1 MRYIPMATINSK
13 VQNIYGEWITVAL
26 PADGHWSTH
35 VVFSEIANPSSGES
49 IILELPVVARL
60 HRDCWEVWR
69 EWWGKPVTITC
80 GFRTKSYNA
89 LIGGV
94 EDSQHIKCCAYDC
107 SVGAISDSL
116 FKECMDVC
124 FAIAKANHTQ
134 CELGRY
140 SWGLHIGFS
149 KLAYTDKTLYTF
161 DKR

>member
-1 MRYIPMATINSK
+1 MATINAK
-13 VQNIYGEWITVAL
+13 VQTRYGDWITLAL
-26 PADGHWSTH
+26 PADGRWSPH
-35 VVFSEIANPSSGES
+35 VVFSEIANPSSGET
-49 IILELPVVARL
+49 IILELPLEARR

-69 EWWGKPVTITC
+69 EWWGKPVTINC
-80 GFRTKSYNA
+80 GYRTANYNR

-94 EDSQHIKCCAYDC
+94 SDSQHRKCCAYDC
-107 SVGAISDSL
+107 GVGAISDSV

-124 FAIAKANHTQ
+124 YAIAKAYNTQ

-149 KLAYTDKTLYTF
+149 KLDYTTKVLYTF